1 MKRKDNVIELFPRK
15 KESVVHHTKW
25 EQEQE
30 EKRDILNLSPDELEE
45 VEEGISEIVEEME
58 KKTREESGL
67 EIIPKASVMDW
78 LVENCNELPVYEQED
93 GQKNVIVPYDV
104 LNEMVS
110 ILQDS
115 VNEQEIMVS
124 ALVRIGYGENDMA
137 SKIARNALD
146 KINKEIDT
154 P

>member
-1 MKRKDNVIELFPRK
+1 MKKKDNVIELFPQK
-15 KESVVHHTKW
+15 KEAVVQPTKW

-30 EKRDILNLSPDELEE
+30 EKREVLNLSPDELEE

-58 KKTREESGL
+58 KKTREDTGIEVV
-67 EIIPKASVMDW
+67 PKASVTDW

-110 ILQDS
+110 ILQES
-115 VNEQEIMVS
+115 VNEQEVMVS
-124 ALVRIGYGENDMA
+124 ALVRIGYGANDVA

-146 KINKEIDT
+146 KINKENDT
-154 P
+154 L